1 MNGPSNRDY
10 HRSVRPRRRVKPP
23 LAAPLFQWVWEE
35 GTGAGTVLKTIQ
47 TQSLKAGMYVVKLH
61 GPWLQ
66 HPFWRT
72 RFVVDQDDV
81 DTLLASPVDRVD
93 IDTDRGGDVD
103 AAGNEDAHGPM
114 PCADDAALVLAAGLP
129 PKSGG
134 AQAHAGMGDELARA
148 RLICDDGR
156 ALVEAMFGELR
167 MGRTIVLDGARD
179 LAARIDASVSRNPLA
194 LVSLARLKTADDYTY
209 LHSVAVA
216 GLMSAVARDL
226 ALPEQQRER
235 AAIAG
240 LLHDMGKAHVPLAIL
255 NKPGKL
261 LDEEMALM
269 RDHPA
274 AGERLLRDAGLEDAD
289 VLHVVRH
296 HHERMDGN
304 GYPDRLAAEDLPV
317 LTRISAVCDVYDAIT
332 SNRPYKAGWDPAES
346 LRRMASWQGHF
357 DPLAL
362 KSLVRVL
369 GIYPVGSLV
378 RLASDLLAVVVAPGD
393 HPLAPPR
400 VRIFFS
406 ARSRSHVFRRDVDLG
421 ASSDHIVGI
430 ESAHAWGFRDLE
442 KLWMP

>member
-1 MNGPSNRDY
+1 M
-10 HRSVRPRRRVKPP
+10 
-23 LAAPLFQWVWEE
+23 
-35 GTGAGTVLKTIQ
+35 LKTIE

-81 DTLLASPVDRVD
+81 EALLASTIGQVD
-93 IDTDRGGDVD
+93 IDTDRGGDVE
-103 AAGNEDAHGPM
+103 AASDGGM
-114 PCADDAALVLAAGLP
+114 RRTTPCADEAVLAFAAEP
-129 PKSGG
+129 PPQEGA
-134 AQAHAGMGDELARA
+134 AQARAGMGEELARA

-167 MGRTIVLDGARD
+167 MGRAIELDGARD

-194 LVSLARLKTADDYTY
+194 LVSLARLKTADNYTY

-226 ALPEQQRER
+226 ALPDHQRER

-240 LLHDMGKAHVPLAIL
+240 LLHDTGKAHVPLAIL

-261 LDEEMALM
+261 LDEEMTLM

-274 AGERLLRDAGLEDAD
+274 TGERLLRDAGLEDAD

-296 HHERMDGN
+296 HHERMDGK
-304 GYPDRLAAEDLPV
+304 GYPDGLATEELPV
-317 LTRISAVCDVYDAIT
+317 LTRVSAVCDVYDAIT

-357 DPLAL
+357 DPLVL

-378 RLASDLLAVVVAPGD
+378 RLASDLLAVVVAPGE

-400 VRIFFS
+400 VRVFFS
-406 ARSRSHVFRRDVDLG
+406 ARSRSHVFRRDLDLG
-421 ASSDHIVGI
+421 TSNDRIIGI
-430 ESAHAWGFRDLE
+430 ESAQAWGFRDLE

>member
-1 MNGPSNRDY
+1 M
-10 HRSVRPRRRVKPP
+10 
-23 LAAPLFQWVWEE
+23 
-35 GTGAGTVLKTIQ
+35 LKTIQ

-103 AAGNEDAHGPM
+103 AAGNEDANGPM
-114 PCADDAALVLAAGLP
+114 PCADDAAFVLAAGLP

-269 RDHPA
+269 RDHPT
-274 AGERLLRDAGLEDAD
+274 AGERLLRDAGLEDPD

-317 LTRISAVCDVYDAIT
+317 LTRISAVCDVYT
-332 SNRPYKAGWDPAES
+332 P
-346 LRRMASWQGHF
+346 
-357 DPLAL
+357 
-362 KSLVRVL
+362 
-369 GIYPVGSLV
+369 
-378 RLASDLLAVVVAPGD
+378 
-393 HPLAPPR
+393 
-400 VRIFFS
+400 
-406 ARSRSHVFRRDVDLG
+406 
-421 ASSDHIVGI
+421 
-430 ESAHAWGFRDLE
+430 
-442 KLWMP
+442 

>member
-1 MNGPSNRDY
+1 M
-10 HRSVRPRRRVKPP
+10 
-23 LAAPLFQWVWEE
+23 
-35 GTGAGTVLKTIQ
+35 GAGRVLKTIE
-47 TQSLKAGMYVVKLH
+47 TQSLRAGMYVVKLH
-61 GPWLQ
+61 GPWLE

-81 DTLLASPVDRVD
+81 DTLLASTIDRVD
-93 IDTDRGGDVD
+93 IDTARGGDVEAGGD
-103 AAGNEDAHGPM
+103 AGAHRTM
-114 PCADDAALVLAAGLP
+114 PCMDDVASPVAADVLVRGTPERAHSGL
-129 PKSGG
+129 
-134 AQAHAGMGDELARA
+134 GDELSRA
-148 RLICDDGR
+148 RVICDDGR

-179 LAARIDASVSRNPLA
+179 LAARIDESVSRNPLA
-194 LVSLARLKTADDYTY
+194 LVSLARLKTADSYTY

-216 GLMSAVARDL
+216 GLMAAVARDL
-226 ALPEQQRER
+226 GLPDHQRER
-235 AAIAG
+235 ASIAG

-255 NKPGKL
+255 NKQGPL
-261 LDEEMALM
+261 LDEEMAVM
-269 RDHPA
+269 RGHPA
-274 AGERLLRDAGLEDAD
+274 SGERLLREVGLHDED

-296 HHERMDGN
+296 HHERMDGT
-304 GYPDRLAAEDLPV
+304 GYPDRLAAEELPV

-369 GIYPVGSLV
+369 GIYPIGSLV

-406 ARSRSHVFRRDVDLG
+406 ARSRSHVFRRDLDLG
-421 ASSDHIVGI
+421 TSNDRIVGI
-430 ESAHAWGFRDLE
+430 ESAQAWGFRDLE